1 MSDNLE
7 LATLSKHEL
16 SIDELTTQVNKIQ
29 KIMESVMI
37 EDTHYGTIPGTK
49 KPTLY
54 KAGSDKLNLVFR
66 LSPKFTKEET
76 DHPNGHREYS
86 FCCELTH
93 LPTGLVFGEGYGSC
107 STLESKYR
115 YRWDNTEKLVP
126 AEYWDARDGE
136 LIGGLSFVA
145 RKAWLDG
152 NQKWF
157 IFKKIEITDP
167 ADYYNTCLK
176 MAKKRAAVDATLAAT
191 AATDIFTQDLDDNLE
206 LPPNKNEQSK
216 KSQSA
221 KPDVDMPKPKDKNK
235 ELINTICDEIMNLA
249 ENDIKKASP
258 ILLKFTTFKGK
269 NDEVIKGTSNTAD
282 LYNYPAKR
290 LGALHGKLKKE
301 IEEKGKS
308 IGDENA
314 EPPNE

>member
-16 SIDELTTQVNKIQ
+16 SIDELTAQVNKIQ
-29 KIMESVMI
+29 KIMEAVMV
-37 EDTHYGTIPGTK
+37 EDTHYGTIPGTT

-66 LSPKFTKEET
+66 LSPTFTKELIE
-76 DHPNGHREYS
+76 HKSGHREYS
-86 FCCELTH
+86 FCCILTH

-126 AEYWDARDGE
+126 SEYWDARDRE
-136 LIGGLSFVA
+136 LIGGSSFVA

-152 NQKWF
+152 KQSWY

-176 MAKKRAAVDATLAAT
+176 MGKKRAAVDATLAAT

-206 LPPNKNEQSK
+206 LPPNENEQSK

-221 KPDVDMPKPKDKNK
+221 KPKTNKPQAKDK
-235 ELINTICDEIMNLA
+235 TIDKDPDMIDVVMGLEQMKDEKQIQ
-249 ENDIKKASP
+249 P
-258 ILLKFTTFKGK
+258 GLLEQIDKF
-269 NDEVIKGTSNTAD
+269 
-282 LYNYPAKR
+282 
-290 LGALHGKLKKE
+290 LGADNEKRDVKVGDALLQTCKALKNKDA
-301 IEEKGKS
+301 K
-308 IGDENA
+308 
-314 EPPNE
+314 